1 MTLFYKFVLPVVWAI
16 GIVNAF
22 VVWNARDL
30 IHRDSFALY
39 VVPIAFLFL
48 LWFSIPL
55 KKVSVANNTL
65 YVSNYRKEIAV
76 PLSEIADVR
85 GNILTEPQ
93 RVTIYLRQPSEFGSK
108 IVFMAKH
115 RFFSFWSVHPV
126 VDELKSMAAEAN

>member
-1 MTLFYKFVLPVVWAI
+1 VPAFWTLGAINTLLVWRLPDIWEARFPLVFVP
-16 GIVNAF
+16 
-22 VVWNARDL
+22 
-30 IHRDSFALY
+30 
-39 VVPIAFLFL
+39 LFL
-48 LWFSIPL
+48 IYIFWLCVPL

-85 GNILTEPQ
+85 GNRFTEPQ

-115 RFFSFWSVHPV
+115 RIFSFYSVHPV
-126 VDELKSMAAEAN
+126 VDELKAMAGIN